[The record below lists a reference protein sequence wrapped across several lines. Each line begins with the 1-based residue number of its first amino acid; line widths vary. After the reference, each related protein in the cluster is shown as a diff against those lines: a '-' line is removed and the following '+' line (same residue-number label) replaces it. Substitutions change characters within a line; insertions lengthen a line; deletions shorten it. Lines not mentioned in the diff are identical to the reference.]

1 MIDFVGQKSPV
12 GRWRLVGLDL
22 LVLVLQLVILG
33 VTLERTGVK
42 AGDEAGQST
51 QDAAIEI
58 RQDHD
63 AEERGVIREDSSN
76 DIEMQD
82 LQHTSSGRTGG
93 DEDRERDELLEADAN
108 SEQQSR
114 HPLDPFYTGNHVI
127 ANLHIL
133 DTICTQWQASSGNAE
148 ATDASTT
155 SGTQAAA
162 VNTVA
167 GRVLAYRQLREGMQG
182 SA

>member
-1 MIDFVGQKSPV
+1 V
-12 GRWRLVGLDL
+12 GRSRLVGLDL

-42 AGDEAGQST
+42 AGDEAG
-51 QDAAIEI
+51 IEI

-108 SEQQSR
+108 SEQESQ

-133 DTICTQWQASSGNAE
+133 DTICTQWQASSVNAE